1 MNLSFAE
8 WLANL
13 PIALALN
20 LFKVCYVTKRTVTSL
35 PSYLLNKLIDILK
48 WCVESFVFS
57 LCSNENTLK
66 RPKQTTENGIELLIS
81 SEENVIE

>member
-13 PIALALN
+13 PIALAFN
-20 LFKVCYVTKRTVTSL
+20 LFKVCSVTKRTVTSL

-57 LCSNENTLK
+57 LYSNENTLK